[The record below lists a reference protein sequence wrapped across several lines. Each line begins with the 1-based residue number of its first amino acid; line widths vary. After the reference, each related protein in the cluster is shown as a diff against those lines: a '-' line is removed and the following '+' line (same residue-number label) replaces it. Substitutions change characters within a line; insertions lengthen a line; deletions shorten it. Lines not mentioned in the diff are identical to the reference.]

1 MLQHRIATLTLIAFP
16 PAMAA
21 NADQVAFPH
30 FGLSIAAPPGD
41 HRSNPQSFDMV
52 ASWLLYDGDDAA
64 SADAFFQL
72 TVNPLRGRSPEQLV
86 ALLAK
91 PHQAAPIPSALKLTG
106 QPAMEFTV
114 RLDARRHVRRVAAT
128 VDSRFI
134 VATYVAL
141 GDPRRN
147 DDFEAWLSSLQ
158 VHEPAPPDRHLL
170 PLQGAAPIAGSDLVF
185 GPLAPMRPLG
195 FDEAT
200 RTTEYGVQNYR
211 DDASEAMLTIMVTDR
226 PKDETFDRTINVLN
240 QSISKTFAL
249 AQEIELT
256 PVEGAAAELN
266 RCSVAYSQ
274 PLKMPRTRDPHDDR
288 TVHRCFIIAR
298 GSPGEALFFQFE
310 IHAKQEQAIGAY
322 AAAFDAMARSI
333 RNGDAYHGAVDDMR
347 QRLGP
352 P

>member
-1 MLQHRIATLTLIAFP
+1 MSPYRIAALTLIVFP
-16 PAMAA
+16 SALAA
-21 NADQVAFPH
+21 QADLVVFPH

-52 ASWLLYDGDDAA
+52 ASWLLYDGEDPAN
-64 SADAFFQL
+64 ADAIFQL
-72 TVNPLRGRSPEQLV
+72 TVNPMRGRTAEQLV

-91 PHQAAPIPSALKLTG
+91 PYQATPIPSALKLTG

-114 RLDARRHVRRVAAT
+114 RPDARRHVRHVAAA

-147 DDFEAWLSSLQ
+147 DEFEAWLSSLQ
-158 VHEPAPPDRHLL
+158 AHHPAPPDRHLL

-185 GPLAPMRPLG
+185 EPMAPMRPLG
-195 FDEAT
+195 FDQAT

-226 PKDETFDRTINVLN
+226 PKDETFDRTVDVLS

-249 AQEIELT
+249 AEQIELT
-256 PVEGAAAELN
+256 PVESAAAELD
-266 RCSVAYSQ
+266 RCSVAYSKSV
-274 PLKMPRTRDPHDDR
+274 KMPRTRDPNDDR
-288 TVHRCFIIAR
+288 IVHRCFIIAR
-298 GSPGEALFFQFE
+298 GNPGEALFFQFE
-310 IHAKQEQAIGAY
+310 IYAREEEALRAY
-322 AAAFDAMARSI
+322 AAAFDAMARAI
-333 RNGDAYHGAVDDMR
+333 RPGDAYHGAVNDMQ